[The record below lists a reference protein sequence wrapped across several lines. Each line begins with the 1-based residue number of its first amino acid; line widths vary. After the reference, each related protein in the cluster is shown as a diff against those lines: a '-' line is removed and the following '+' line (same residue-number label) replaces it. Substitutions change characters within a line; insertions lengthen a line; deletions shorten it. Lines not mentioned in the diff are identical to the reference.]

1 MLKSWTSVC
10 GIIGKCRNFRKW
22 GLVVRSKGSGGTLL
36 IMILEPCPL
45 LSVSLSLFLP
55 PDDDCI
61 EISVSYHV
69 FLSFYVVPCK
79 MSKGIKSI
87 M

>member
-10 GIIGKCRNFRKW
+10 GIIGNYRTFRKW
-22 GLVVRSKGSGGTLL
+22 ELVVRSKGSGGTLL
-36 IMILEPCPL
+36 RMILEPCPFL
-45 LSVSLSLFLP
+45 SLSLCFFP

-79 MSKGIKSI
+79 MSKCIKNI